1 MNKFN
6 TVGIDLAKNVFQVHI
21 NDPHGKK
28 LSSKQI
34 KRNQLLNY
42 LVQQPESLVAMEA
55 CCGAHYWAREI
66 RKLGHQVK
74 VIHPSYVKPFVQLHK
89 NDQRDAAAICEAAVR
104 PNIPAVAVKSAEQM
118 DLQAIHRVRERVV
131 KERTAIGNE
140 LRGILLEAGITIA
153 QGVAALRS
161 QVPLLLEDAENGISH
176 RLRLLIQ
183 DLMDQWRSADDRAQR
198 YKVELEQ
205 IATVTPLCKLLMKIP
220 GIGPINATLL
230 LSHAGDAKH
239 FKSSRHFSAYLGL
252 VPRQY
257 ASGGKEQLGGITKH
271 GNGHVRKQLVHG
283 ARSAYRSLLK
293 EPQSTRLGRWLAG
306 LEGKHPN
313 KIIIA
318 LANKLARIIWVVLSR
333 EVAYQAN

>member
-6 TVGIDLAKNVFQVHI
+6 TIGIDLAKNVFQVHI
-21 NDPHGKK
+21 NDPRGKK
-28 LSSKQI
+28 ITSKQVR
-34 KRNQLLNY
+34 RNQLLNY

-66 RKLGHQVK
+66 LKLGHQVK

-140 LRGILLEAGITIA
+140 LRGILMEAGITIA
-153 QGVAALRS
+153 QGTAALRT
-161 QVPLLLEDAENGISH
+161 QVPLLLEDVNNGMSH
-176 RLRLLIQ
+176 RLRVLIQ
-183 DLMDQWRSADDRAQR
+183 ELMEEWQTADNRASR
-198 YKVELEQ
+198 YKAELEH
-205 IATVTPLCKLLMKIP
+205 IAKNTPLCKLLMKIP
-220 GIGPINATLL
+220 GIGPIIATLM
-230 LSHAGDAKH
+230 LSQAGDAKH

-257 ASGGKEQLGGITKH
+257 ASGGKEQMGGITKH

-293 EPQSTRLGRWLAG
+293 DPQSTRLGRWLAG

-333 EVAYQAN
+333 EAVYRAN